1 MLKESEKWS
10 LKDCNLRQLKML
22 NDKLDDYQEKP
33 YTFSEPRK
41 RYVPSPDLRPEAIE
55 SLEPHQRDVLMQQLQ
70 YMQESG
76 QELAGY
82 HTYDFDKVE
91 ENKVKLENFHLYR
104 KKFEAS

>member
-1 MLKESEKWS
+1 
-10 LKDCNLRQLKML
+10 
-22 NDKLDDYQEKP
+22 
-33 YTFSEPRK
+33 
-41 RYVPSPDLRPEAIE
+41 
-55 SLEPHQRDVLMQQLQ
+55 MQQLQ

-82 HTYDFDKVE
+82 HAYDYDKVE